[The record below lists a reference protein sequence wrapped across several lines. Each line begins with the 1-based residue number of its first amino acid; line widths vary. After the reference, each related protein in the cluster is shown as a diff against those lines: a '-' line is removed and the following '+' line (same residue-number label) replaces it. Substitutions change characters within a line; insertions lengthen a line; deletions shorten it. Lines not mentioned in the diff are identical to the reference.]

1 MTDICKK
8 PLIILTGPT
17 AVGKTNLSIK
27 LAKLVG
33 GEIISAD
40 SMQIYTGMD
49 IGTAKVTQA
58 EMDGVKHHMLDVIEP
73 NCDFSSFEY
82 AEMAGKIIQNLPKAP
97 ILVGGTGFY
106 FDSLVYPPEF
116 SGGNKQRRTE
126 LQQMLAENGLEH
138 MVNYLRQLDAEACDI
153 IDIKNPVRV
162 IRAIEIAES
171 GQKLSQGT
179 TKNNPQYD
187 AMIFVLERDRQS
199 LYQMIDER
207 VDKMV
212 QAGLVDE
219 VKNLVEKYGICQN
232 SAFQA
237 IGYKEIIQHLQGN
250 CTLEEA
256 IDLIKINIERCAVC
270 LSSSN
275 DGTRLLSG
283 CFGLDGCCREHA
295 DEHKQHHSKAK
306 QSLQKVFH
314 AYFLPP

>member
-1 MTDICKK
+1 MKSFVGI
-8 PLIILTGPT
+8 TGT
-17 AVGKTNLSIK
+17 TCVGKSAVAVE
-27 LAKLVG
+27 LAKILQCDV
-33 GEIISAD
+33 ISAD
-40 SMQIYTGMD
+40 SMQIYVGMD

-82 AEMAGKIIQNLPKAP
+82 AEMAGKIIQSLPKAP

-116 SGGNKQRRTE
+116 SGGNKQRRLE

-138 MVNYLRQLDAEACDI
+138 MVDYLRQLDEETCNV
-153 IDIKNPVRV
+153 IDVKNPVRV

-171 GQKLSQGT
+171 GQKQSQGT

-187 AMIFVLERDRQS
+187 AKIFVLERDRQS
-199 LYQMIDER
+199 LYQMIDLR

-212 QAGLVDE
+212 QGGLVDE
-219 VKNLVEKYGICQN
+219 VKGLVEKYGICQN

-237 IGYKEIIQHLQGN
+237 IGYKEIIQYLQEN

-256 IDLIKINIERCAVC
+256 IDLIKIN
-270 LSSSN
+270 
-275 DGTRLLSG
+275 TRHYAKRQISYFKRMNIAKFINVEG
-283 CFGLDGCCREHA
+283 
-295 DEHKQHHSKAK
+295 KTAK
-306 QSLQKVFH
+306 QIAQEI
-314 AYFLPP
+314 ADFLVG

>member
-1 MTDICKK
+1 MKSFVGI
-8 PLIILTGPT
+8 TGT
-17 AVGKTNLSIK
+17 TCVGKSAVAVE
-27 LAKLVG
+27 LAKILQCDV
-33 GEIISAD
+33 ISAD
-40 SMQIYTGMD
+40 SMQIYVGMD

-116 SGGNKQRRTE
+116 SGGNKQRRLE

-138 MVNYLRQLDAEACDI
+138 MVDYLRQLDEETCSV
-153 IDIKNPVRV
+153 IDVKNPVRV

-171 GQKLSQGT
+171 GQKQSQGT
-179 TKNNPQYD
+179 NKNNPQYD
-187 AMIFVLERDRQS
+187 AKIFVLERDRQS
-199 LYQMIDER
+199 LYQMIDLR

-212 QAGLVDE
+212 QGGLVDE
-219 VKNLVEKYGICQN
+219 VKGLVEKYGICQN

-237 IGYKEIIQHLQGN
+237 IGYKEIIQYLQGN

-256 IDLIKINIERCAVC
+256 IDLIKIN
-270 LSSSN
+270 
-275 DGTRLLSG
+275 TRHYAKRQISYFKRMNIAKYINVEG
-283 CFGLDGCCREHA
+283 
-295 DEHKQHHSKAK
+295 KTAK
-306 QSLQKVFH
+306 QIAQEI
-314 AYFLPP
+314 ADFLVG

>member
-1 MTDICKK
+1 MKSFVGI
-8 PLIILTGPT
+8 TGT
-17 AVGKTNLSIK
+17 TCVGKSAVAVE
-27 LAKLVG
+27 LAKILQCDV
-33 GEIISAD
+33 ISAD
-40 SMQIYTGMD
+40 SMQIYIGMD

-116 SGGNKQRRTE
+116 SGGNKQRRLE

-138 MVNYLRQLDAEACDI
+138 MVDYLRQLDEETYNV
-153 IDIKNPVRV
+153 IDVKNPVRV

-171 GQKLSQGT
+171 GQKQSQGK
-179 TKNNPQYD
+179 TKNNPQYV
-187 AMIFVLERDRQS
+187 AEIFVLERDRQS
-199 LYQMIDER
+199 LYQMIDLR

-212 QAGLVDE
+212 QGGLVDE
-219 VKNLVEKYGICQN
+219 VKGLVEKYGICRN

-237 IGYKEIIQHLQGN
+237 IGYKEIIQYLQGN

-256 IDLIKINIERCAVC
+256 IDLIKIN
-270 LSSSN
+270 
-275 DGTRLLSG
+275 TRHYAKRQISYFKRMNIAKFINVEG
-283 CFGLDGCCREHA
+283 
-295 DEHKQHHSKAK
+295 KTAK
-306 QSLQKVFH
+306 QIAQEI
-314 AYFLPP
+314 ADFLVG